1 MRDTGSISPGYT
13 TKKAFRPKL
22 LGSRQ
27 NTAMMTSMNFI
38 CFHRTQASLYRR
50 AFIGESPF
58 LGEMAKGSRC
68 GGAQAVLPH
77 RQGDGQEVY
86 CQAHPQGQGG
96 ERLQ

>member
-58 LGEMAKGSRC
+58 LGEMAKGSRRRRS
-68 GGAQAVLPH
+68 GGTPAPP
-77 RQGDGQEVY
+77 GDGQEVY
-86 CQAHPQGQGG
+86 RQAHPQGQGG